1 MILLTDNT
9 EFAHTCVPQSCEW
22 RDCNVSALA
31 APAAALAG
39 ELFDSADFMI
49 SEVPGSRY
57 WDYLFAVD
65 NARYSQYDVLSRLA
79 ISACQPPG
87 RTLCCAGSGQ
97 QFHGFKN
104 RRWEAHRGNIHLSA
118 FLKPQMEVQGDA
130 AGFIIAA
137 VIAALQTA
145 GSFELESAG
154 PAIKWVNDILIEG
167 DKVGG
172 VLARLQKQGRVTQS
186 AVIGIGLN
194 VEQRPSLK
202 RDAYVPGVAAIS
214 DFVRVS
220 NSCRHVNA
228 LPLLLD
234 NLGRNLESLQTGQ
247 FAGLLDLYRQHS
259 LILGRQVTVF
269 RDTRQVSSEIV
280 ARGLVES
287 IGTSLELFIQDH
299 PEPVTNGRLVLEY

>member
-1 MILLTDNT
+1 MIILTDNA
-9 EFAHTCVPQSCEW
+9 EFAQTCAPQRREW
-22 RDCNVSALA
+22 RDCKVSALA

-39 ELFDSADFMI
+39 ELFDSADIII
-49 SEVPGSRY
+49 SEVSGSRC
-57 WDYLFAVD
+57 WDYLFAVE
-65 NARYSQYDVLSRLA
+65 NAKHSQYDVLSGLA
-79 ISACQPPG
+79 ISRCPPPD
-87 RTLCCAGSGQ
+87 RTLCCAGAGQ

-104 RRWEAHRGNIHLSA
+104 RNWEACRGNIHLSA

-137 VIAALQTA
+137 AIAALQTA
-145 GSFELESAG
+145 GSFDLGCAD
-154 PAIKWVNDILIEG
+154 PAIKWVNDILIQG

-172 VLARLQKQGRVTQS
+172 VLARLQKQGRVTES

-194 VEQRPSLK
+194 VEQKPSLK

-220 NSCRHVNA
+220 ESCRHVDA
-228 LPLLLD
+228 LPLLME
-234 NLGRNLESLQTGQ
+234 NLGRNLESLQSGE

-259 LILGRQVTVF
+259 LILGRQVTVYK
-269 RDTRQVSSEIV
+269 DTRLASSEIV

-287 IGTSLELFIQDH
+287 IGSSLELFIKGH
-299 PEPVTNGRLVLEY
+299 PEPVTNGRLVLE